1 MVEIRPVALPGTFF
15 QGEEEKKTQRR
26 TRRMEEEGEFIP
38 VIIEIVATYALYSR
52 GCRIWCVLFVL
63 HWITLAGYLNTD
75 TVIFLSLLRWV
86 KSERI
91 AVLQL
96 LFLCTLLRSKNVF
109 IKCSPA

>member
-26 TRRMEEEGEFIP
+26 TARMEEEGEFIP

-52 GCRIWCVLFVL
+52 GCRIWRVLFVL
-63 HWITLAGYLNTD
+63 HWITLAGYLNID
-75 TVIFLSLLRWV
+75 TVIYLSLLRWV